1 MPLLRPRGCPGGVR
15 GSCSHAGTAGHKA
28 GVHPLSTLRF
38 ACTGPALAAPAAP
51 PPVLPSPAQ
60 RRNLQAASPTW
71 GEDEPLSVAFWE
83 SCGVAAAQGP
93 QTRRGAKGRAG
104 GGGGHRS
111 SLTALSCCWSPPASS
126 AQAQTATICPF
137 SLPASPP
144 NHFIPKGVPGAC
156 RPPRRGDDAAL

>member
-1 MPLLRPRGCPGGVR
+1 MGWGGTHRETRDFQAEQRREGPAPLGELPDPSSCSSLRTPAGSIAVPGGGGMPLLRPRGCPGGVR

-28 GVHPLSTLRF
+28 GVHPLSTSRF

-104 GGGGHRS
+104 GGGDTGR
-111 SLTALSCCWSPPASS
+111 LSR
-126 AQAQTATICPF
+126 
-137 SLPASPP
+137 L
-144 NHFIPKGVPGAC
+144 
-156 RPPRRGDDAAL
+156 